1 MADEEIADEEFED
14 ETLDADEID
23 EEEILDE
30 ADDDDPEFE
39 ADGDLVVVVV
49 DDAVDEVPVDE
60 VVAAVAAPAEPAPK
74 GRKKRDEEEDD
85 DDEADPDDVEADLDK
100 ILKDRIAA
108 NEDEDEDEEL
118 EEQAPRTVGETADG
132 VQPKKANEFMC
143 TGCFLLVNAAQF
155 GPPGQLE
162 CPVGESV
169 CPAMKLVEKQYQKA
183 RK

>member
-1 MADEEIADEEFED
+1 MADDDIDDEEFEG
-14 ETLDADEID
+14 ELDADEID

-30 ADDDDPEFE
+30 ADGDD
-39 ADGDLVVVVV
+39 AGDDFD
-49 DDAVDEVPVDE
+49 DDAVADTD
-60 VVAAVAAPAEPAPK
+60 VVADEEAAPAAEAAPK
-74 GRKKRDEEEDD
+74 ARKKRDDEEDD
-85 DDEADPDDVEADLDK
+85 DDEADPDDVEADLDT

-108 NEDEDEDEEL
+108 NEDDDEDEEL
-118 EEQAPRTVGETADG
+118 EEQAPRTAGETADG

-155 GPPGQLE
+155 GPPGHLE
-162 CPVGESV
+162 CPVGEAV

>member
-1 MADEEIADEEFED
+1 MADEDVDEEFED
-14 ETLDADEID
+14 ETLDVEEID
-23 EEEILDE
+23 EEEILDV
-30 ADDDDPEFE
+30 ADDED
-39 ADGDLVVVVV
+39 ADFVAEGDLAVVDDDAVEAVVV
-49 DDAVDEVPVDE
+49 DDAV
-60 VVAAVAAPAEPAPK
+60 VAAPAEAAPK
-74 GRKKRDEEEDD
+74 ARKKRDEEEED

-108 NEDEDEDEEL
+108 NEDDDEDEEL

-155 GPPGQLE
+155 GPADHLE

>member
-1 MADEEIADEEFED
+1 MADDDIDDEEFEG
-14 ETLDADEID
+14 ELDADDID
-23 EEEILDE
+23 EEEILDDE
-30 ADDDDPEFE
+30 
-39 ADGDLVVVVV
+39 GDLVDEGDEAEGDEG
-49 DDAVDEVPVDE
+49 DDSTDEE
-60 VVAAVAAPAEPAPK
+60 APAAEATPK
-74 GRKKRDEEEDD
+74 ARKKRDDDEDE
-85 DDEADPDDVEADLDK
+85 DDEADPDDVEADLDT

-118 EEQAPRTVGETADG
+118 EEQAPRATGETADG

-155 GPPGQLE
+155 GQPGHLE

>member
-1 MADEEIADEEFED
+1 MPSSPPPPRRHPRGARSG
-14 ETLDADEID
+14 D
-23 EEEILDE
+23 EEEEDE
-30 ADDDDPEFE
+30 
-39 ADGDLVVVVV
+39 
-49 DDAVDEVPVDE
+49 
-60 VVAAVAAPAEPAPK
+60 
-74 GRKKRDEEEDD
+74 
-85 DDEADPDDVEADLDK
+85 DEADPDDVEADLDK

-108 NEDEDEDEEL
+108 NEDDDEDEEL

-155 GPPGQLE
+155 GPPDHLE